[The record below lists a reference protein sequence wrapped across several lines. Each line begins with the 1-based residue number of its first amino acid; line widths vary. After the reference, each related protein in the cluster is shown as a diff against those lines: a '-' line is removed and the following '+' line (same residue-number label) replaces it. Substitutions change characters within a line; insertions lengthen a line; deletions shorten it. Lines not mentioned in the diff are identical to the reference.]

1 MADSLFDNR
10 YRYNFIYPRG
20 RSGETLRAI
29 DTATEDRPV
38 VIKRPAP
45 NDAPPIRAGQEV
57 SIVNEREA
65 LSRLAGHPT
74 LTELVGS
81 GQFFVGGIPH
91 QYIVMERAEGIIVA
105 DEVVRLAAQNER
117 LPELEMLE
125 IVDRLI
131 HLLQAAHD
139 KDIVYNDVDA
149 KHLFWNRENYT
160 LKVIDWGNAVFLE
173 GDEATSQGISRQ
185 TDIYQVGELLYFIL
199 SGGHRV
205 DVPRDAGHDFRLDFH
220 QDAQNVNQRLQE
232 IVSKAVHPNVRYRYT
247 SLKALN
253 ADLSRYRTPLEHVR
267 NAIVSRTITRLKN
280 PNLSRNELATL
291 QNQLEAA
298 IRQNPAYPVAR
309 STHSDIVD
317 RLRDLEVSADLDAVQ
332 IYMGNGNWS
341 RAAELLNDMRER
353 TGTKTSGI
361 VHLLLD
367 WCMLLVDSQLD
378 EIPAAIPES
387 TLLIFE
393 YKPDKAAN
401 VLMVNQPNTASTREL
416 QWQLAERVSARFS
429 EVLLL
434 RPNISRLVNAVRQLG
449 AEGIPVE
456 ELTAILRGIVG
467 ILDRTEAMDKPSA
480 SELRDVYGEVVE
492 SISSLSSKLQTL
504 SLQHEF
510 SERRLPLNALT
521 RALNAAMALAD
532 NMHVIGK
539 QAANNPREALT
550 ALDASRAIDPPNPVW
565 DQIEDSLSHLYEILQ
580 TSQTFVPAVDGSDLS
595 SWLGEKQAELAPF
608 AEHLFDNMLSEMLDN
623 IRAAQAA
630 WKRYQDVIVA
640 GNKNEALHVLSTAA
654 KSVSTISPT
663 LSSWFAQ
670 LLSVIEGANYVER
683 HSVPGHLGRTLAD
696 GWAAFDNG
704 QLADS
709 ERLGQQAIE
718 IARSDNEQAIAD
730 RLYRLS
736 HVLREWVERNGV
748 ESESRTQKALLDIE
762 HLFTAEEDQAIGDF
776 ASQMP
781 STETYLKA
789 MGQGLVQAFGNSN
802 TASLRILFAQ
812 YVLCGV
818 LDAHDG
824 IIEDARFWRA
834 AAERALPDSEDRQ
847 PALRKLDEFI
857 ERRQALLEAQRLLDS
872 VKDKQALEQIDE
884 IVKQLEENP
893 QARLLAPGVHSLRTL
908 EAAVQDW
915 ANAEFRAAGNK
926 IEQVLRAITE
936 TESNANI
943 SLTAYRDWMTELQKA
958 LAELSVKRRG
968 LLQDIDRQS
977 DVPEATIREVIHTQ
991 AKLTDELLG
1000 QPHAQTMLSWRDA
1013 YEQFLDVYTG
1023 NTRRSQ
1029 KLDDMNELF
1038 KALFIER
1045 NPAYALF
1052 RHWYRLVEM
1061 SPEEHAAET
1070 ESLPEEVDDALPVAA
1085 AEAAPAIE
1093 ELPAVKA
1100 IVKRTGMSRLLF
1112 NMAALVGVVLV
1123 VGGLIS
1129 LSANGNLESLLANIA
1144 PNTTETALPTKTL
1157 PAVTVVA
1164 QAAVDGVGE
1173 ENGNGKTNTTDEANA
1188 DKVAAPA
1195 GVDPQGAPGSDDDT
1209 DERQTD
1215 VAPAKTEAPQPSD
1228 TPAPTATDLPTA
1240 TPLPTQTPLPTLT
1253 PTPPLPPEGI
1263 RGSQNL
1269 LDLYQSA
1276 LASPFWNEE
1285 RFTTQDGSW
1294 RLGIASQTDGDTAY
1308 HFPPPGLLDSRYGNR
1323 APRRISRIEA
1333 DLTLRSFNPAVVS
1346 GEEVYFG
1353 ILFQSTSG
1361 GENAGIQVQAIG
1373 PNVINLALFANNQA
1387 DFVSQRSVNAVIARL
1402 RLDRDP
1408 LTGIIFAYF
1417 NDSQIGAGIPF
1428 VAPDAEVVP
1437 VIFVKDGGV
1446 VLGVSSWSITLA

>member
-20 RSGETLRAI
+20 RSGETLRAV
-29 DTATEDRPV
+29 DTATDDRPV

-160 LKVIDWGNAVFLE
+160 LKVIDWGNAIFLE

-220 QDAQNVNQRLQE
+220 QDAQNVNQRLQD
-232 IVSKAVHPNVRYRYT
+232 IVSKAVHPNLRFRHT

-280 PNLSRNELATL
+280 PNLSRNELLTL
-291 QNQLEAA
+291 QNQLESA
-298 IRQNPAYPVAR
+298 IHQNPAYPVAR
-309 STHSDIVD
+309 STHSGIVD
-317 RLRDLEVSADLDAVQ
+317 RLRDLEVSADLDAVK

-353 TGTKTSGI
+353 AGTKTSGI

-367 WCMLLVDSQLD
+367 WCMLLIDTQLD
-378 EIPAAIPES
+378 VIPDTIPES
-387 TLLIFE
+387 TMLLFE

-401 VLMVNQPNTASTREL
+401 LLMVDRPDARSTREL
-416 QWQLAERVSARFS
+416 QWQLAERISARYS

-434 RPNISRLVNAVRQLG
+434 RPNINRLDNAVRQLG
-449 AEGIPVE
+449 AEGIPVD
-456 ELTAILRGIVG
+456 ELTAILRSIVR
-467 ILDRTEAMDKPSA
+467 ILDQTEAMEKPGA
-480 SELRDVYGEVVE
+480 AELRDIYGEVVE
-492 SISSLSSKLQTL
+492 SISALSSKLQTL

-539 QAANNPREALT
+539 QAANNPRDALT

-580 TSQTFVPAVDGSDLS
+580 TSQTFVPAVDGTDLS
-595 SWLGEKQAELAPF
+595 NWLAEKHDELAPF
-608 AEHLFDNMLSEMLDN
+608 SEHLFDKMLSDLLEN
-623 IRAAQAA
+623 IQAA
-630 WKRYQDVIVA
+630 RVAWIRYQDVIVA
-640 GNKNEALHVLSTAA
+640 GNKNEALNVLATAA

-663 LSSWFAQ
+663 LSSWFTQ
-670 LLSVIEGANYVER
+670 LYSVIEGANYVER

-696 GWAAFDNG
+696 GWAAFDDG
-704 QLADS
+704 QLADAQ
-709 ERLGQQAIE
+709 RLGQQALE

-730 RLYRLS
+730 RLFRLS
-736 HVLREWVERNGV
+736 HILREWVERNGV
-748 ESESRTQKALLDIE
+748 ESESRTQQALLDIE
-762 HLFTAEEDQAIGDF
+762 HLYTEEEDQAIGDF

-781 STETYLKA
+781 STDTYLKA
-789 MGQGLVQAFGNSN
+789 MGQGLVQAFGKSN

-834 AAERALPDSEDRQ
+834 AADRALPESEDRQ
-847 PALRKLDEFI
+847 PAMRKLDEFI
-857 ERRQALLEAQRLLDS
+857 ERRQALLKAQSLLDT
-872 VKDKQALEQIDE
+872 VNNKQALDQIDE
-884 IVKQLEENP
+884 IVKQLEENTEE
-893 QARLLAPGVHSLRTL
+893 RLLAPGIHSLRTL

-915 ANAEFRAAGNK
+915 ASAEFRAAGSK

-936 TESNANI
+936 IESNANI
-943 SLTAYRDWMTELQKA
+943 ALTGYRDWMMELQKA

-977 DVPEATIREVIHTQ
+977 DQPQAAVREAIHSQ

-1000 QPHAQTMLSWRDA
+1000 QPYAQTMLSWRDT
-1013 YEQFLDVYTG
+1013 YEQFVDIYTS
-1023 NTRRSQ
+1023 NMRRSQ

-1052 RHWYRLVEM
+1052 RHWYRLVEGL
-1061 SPEEHAAET
+1061 PEEPETET
-1070 ESLPEEVDDALPVAA
+1070 ESLPDANDGASSEAGAEVEPAVAD
-1085 AEAAPAIE
+1085 
-1093 ELPAVKA
+1093 LPAD
-1100 IVKRTGMSRLLF
+1100 ITNGKRAGMSRLLF
-1112 NMAALVGVVLV
+1112 NMAAVVGVVLV
-1123 VGGLIS
+1123 VGGLIA
-1129 LSANGNLESLLANIA
+1129 LSADGNLESLLADLA
-1144 PNTTETALPTKTL
+1144 PNPTETARPTRTV
-1157 PAVTVVA
+1157 PAVTIVA
-1164 QAAVDGVGE
+1164 QMAIDRAGE
-1173 ENGNGKTNTTDEANA
+1173 EDDKSDSDEANA
-1188 DKVAAPA
+1188 DTGTALAVS
-1195 GVDPQGAPGSDDDT
+1195 DPQDAPGGDDDVEKR
-1209 DERQTD
+1209 DD
-1215 VAPAKTEAPQPSD
+1215 VAPAKTEAPKP
-1228 TPAPTATDLPTA
+1228 TGIPAPTATDLPTA
-1240 TPLPTQTPLPTLT
+1240 THVPTQTPLPTLT

-1263 RGSQNL
+1263 RGAQNL
-1269 LDLYQSA
+1269 LDLYHRS

-1285 RFTTQDGSW
+1285 RFSSQDGSW
-1294 RLGIASQTDGDTAY
+1294 RLGITSQTDGETAF
-1308 HFPPPGLLDSRYGNR
+1308 HFPPPDLLDSQYGNQ

-1333 DLTLRSFNPAVVS
+1333 DLTLRSFNPAVIS
-1346 GEEVYFG
+1346 GEDVYFG
-1353 ILFQSTSG
+1353 ILFQSTGG

-1373 PNVINLALFANNQA
+1373 PNVINLALYANNQA